1 MAFYY
6 FYIPNI
12 ITKSLALCMLRL
24 WSLTVLKLF
33 FDNQRVFADVILYG
47 SVVEEYRVR
56 VDVCW
61 FTQLIIIYKPANPTC
76 GYQQLLAGEQGLGP
90 PWK

>member
-12 ITKSLALCMLRL
+12 ITKSLALCMQRL

-47 SVVEEYRVR
+47 SVVEYASNRQGPSHE
-56 VDVCW
+56 
-61 FTQLIIIYKPANPTC
+61 LSK
-76 GYQQLLAGEQGLGP
+76 LLYIGAVVESTGFGSMCVGLHS
-90 PWK
+90 